1 MSDLSATNSLL
12 CKDSEGRISLSPL
25 QYPDIYAFREEME
38 KGRWTAGEVSL
49 SDEKEHWDS
58 LTDDERHFV
67 SMQLAFFSTID
78 IVVLDNINMNFAN
91 EIKCLEVKMVLAAQ
105 ADQECVHAKG
115 YVAQI
120 ESVIEDGEE
129 RQRILNSAAT
139 IPIIKKIREWVMKW
153 FDTTMYSLEIRLIA
167 FAFVEG
173 IMFCASFCALQW
185 LRDKGKL
192 PGITKFNKWIRRDEF
207 IHTRF
212 ACYLIG
218 KYIGNKPSFDI
229 VINILTEAINILDE
243 FVNESIPVKLIGMS
257 APDMRQYVRFQAD
270 RVLTLMKYPIKYNTT
285 DPFPSMI
292 KDALNKGSKSDFFIV
307 QPTEYQGAI
316 VDRKNAE
323 FVETDDF

>member
-1 MSDLSATNSLL
+1 MSTPLVTNSLS
-12 CKDSEGRISLSPL
+12 CRDHEGRISLNPK

-38 KGRWTAGEVSL
+38 KGRWTAGEVGL
-49 SDEKEHWDS
+49 ADEKEHWDT

-67 SMQLAFFSTID
+67 IMQLAFFSTID
-78 IVVLDNINMNFAN
+78 IVVLDNINLNFAN
-91 EIKCLEVKMVLAAQ
+91 EINCLEVKMVLAAQ
-105 ADQECVHAKG
+105 ADQECVHTEG
-115 YVAQI
+115 YAAQI
-120 ESVIEDGEE
+120 EAVIEDGEE
-129 RQRILNSAAT
+129 RQRILNSATT

-153 FDTTMYSLEIRLIA
+153 FNLTYTFEIRLIA

-173 IMFCASFCALQW
+173 VMFSASFCALQW

-212 ACYLIG
+212 ACYLIS
-218 KYIGNKPSFDI
+218 KYVENKPSVDI
-229 VINILTEAINILDE
+229 VFNLLQEAIDILDE

-257 APDMRQYVRFQAD
+257 SDNMRQYVRFQSD
-270 RVLTLMKYPIKYNTT
+270 RVLTLMKYPLKFNVV

-292 KDALNKGSKSDFFIV
+292 KDQLNKGSKSDFFIV

-316 VDRKNAE
+316 TNSKNAD
-323 FVETDDF
+323 FVENNDF